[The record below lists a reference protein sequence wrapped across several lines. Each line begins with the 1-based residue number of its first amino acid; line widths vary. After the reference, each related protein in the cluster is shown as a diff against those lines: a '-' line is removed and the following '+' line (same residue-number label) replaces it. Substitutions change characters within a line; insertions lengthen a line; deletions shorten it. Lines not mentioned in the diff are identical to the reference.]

1 MKTQIKNFEIQCEN
15 CKRLILEYILKKV
28 FLFWPLIVFLATI
41 WPEIVCYSM
50 NYWSYLDGRL
60 VPKISKCHFFQ
71 DIQNSFYGVAD
82 IVLELHQKKFF
93 LNVSTNMVARG
104 IGSFG
109 TLGGAADPL
118 IE

>member
-60 VPKISKCHFFQ
+60 VPKISKCQFFR
-71 DIQNSFYGVAD
+71 DIQNSFHEVAH
-82 IVLELHQKKFF
+82 IGLEPHQKNFF
-93 LNVSTNMVARG
+93 EKILTNMVARG

-109 TLGGAADPL
+109 TLGGVADPL

>member
-60 VPKISKCHFFQ
+60 VPKISKCHFFR
-71 DIQNSFYGVAD
+71 DIQISFHGVAD
-82 IVLELHQKKFF
+82 IGLEPHQKISFEKI
-93 LNVSTNMVARG
+93 SINMVARG
-104 IGSFG
+104 VWNFG
-109 TLGGAADPL
+109 TLGSAADTS